1 MKDELFKTPY
11 WRESGKNKLQGA
23 FAFDE
28 KVGPIFD
35 DMAKRSIPGYA
46 QNMKMMV
53 EFLIRLLFEEGF
65 DKAFEEKFKKN
76 SQKKIR
82 KNFEERK
89 KQQKIFY
96 DLGCSTGSLL
106 VLLYSRLLSLKNLKS
121 TKLKLIGIDSSQ
133 AMIDQALKKENK
145 LKKKSPIE
153 INFLKEDLLKFLPS
167 KNHLADGIFLNYT
180 LQFIKPNLRQ
190 KLLKN
195 IYQSLK
201 KGAPFFL
208 SEKVV
213 EKDEKISRLFEEQ
226 HLLFKKMQNYSDL
239 EISAKR
245 KSIENFLIPQTLEK
259 YTTQLKKAGFKRI
272 TIMNKWYN
280 FASIIAF
287 K

>member
-65 DKAFEEKFKKN
+65 EEKKN
-76 SQKKIR
+76 
-82 KNFEERK
+82 
-89 KQQKIFY
+89 QQKIFY

-106 VLLYSRLLSLKNLKS
+106 VLLYNRLLSLKNLKS

-133 AMIDQALKKENK
+133 AMINQALKKEKK
-145 LKKKSPIE
+145 LKKKSPVE
-153 INFLKEDLLKFLPS
+153 INFLKEDLLQFLPS
-167 KNHLADGIFLNYT
+167 KTHLADGIFLNYT